1 MGKISMNNSLGLTSQ
16 EDLPETTNG
25 TRPFRHADHER
36 EWTREEF
43 LFQFKMFKNGMFI
56 LFLV

>member
-1 MGKISMNNSLGLTSQ
+1 M
-16 EDLPETTNG
+16 PETTNG

-43 LFQFKMFKNGMFI
+43 LEVQDGSPQP
-56 LFLV
+56 LCLGL